1 MLDRNGFSLFGWRM
15 VWHKGESLLWWK
27 KEKEIEVKAMLTM
40 DVEKFQTECL
50 KQVKQT
56 IAQDQTVKIACPD
69 GNAVLLSEEM
79 YRGLLASAEIAQESG
94 LKDKILAALEDA
106 EFLEESE
113 VEW

>member
-1 MLDRNGFSLFGWRM
+1 M
-15 VWHKGESLLWWK
+15 LWWK

-56 IAQDQTVKIACPD
+56 IAQDQAVKIACPE

-79 YRGLLASAEIAQESG
+79 YRGLLASVEIAHESG

>member
-1 MLDRNGFSLFGWRM
+1 MDRNGFSLFGWRM

-56 IAQDQTVKIACPD
+56 IAQDQAVKIACPE
-69 GNAVLLSEEM
+69 GGMLFFEGSWIRNQQ
-79 YRGLLASAEIAQESG
+79 LAS
-94 LKDKILAALEDA
+94 L
-106 EFLEESE
+106 FLLHVSL
-113 VEW
+113 VNC

>member
-1 MLDRNGFSLFGWRM
+1 MLFRSP
-15 VWHKGESLLWWK
+15 E
-27 KEKEIEVKAMLTM
+27 
-40 DVEKFQTECL
+40 
-50 KQVKQT
+50 
-56 IAQDQTVKIACPD
+56 

-79 YRGLLASAEIAQESG
+79 YRGLLASVEIAQESG